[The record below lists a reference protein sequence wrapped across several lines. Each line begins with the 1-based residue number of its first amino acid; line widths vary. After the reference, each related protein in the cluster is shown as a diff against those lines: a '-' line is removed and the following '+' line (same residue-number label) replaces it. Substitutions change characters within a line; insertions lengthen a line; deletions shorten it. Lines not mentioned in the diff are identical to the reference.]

1 MCSECIAVV
10 VQRKHTGLMP
20 RRRGSNPT
28 AASNSGDYSN
38 TQHSGLIHGFS
49 LSTTTDVRGNARGMW
64 QAAIDHSKIN

>member
-38 TQHSGLIHGFS
+38 TQNTETGQVISPDLVGE
-49 LSTTTDVRGNARGMW
+49 VE
-64 QAAIDHSKIN
+64 